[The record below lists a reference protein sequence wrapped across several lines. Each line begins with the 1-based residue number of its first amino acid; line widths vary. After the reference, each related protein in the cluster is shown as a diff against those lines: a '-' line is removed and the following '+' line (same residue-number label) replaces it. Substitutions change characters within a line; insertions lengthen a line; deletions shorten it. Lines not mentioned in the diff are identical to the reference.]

1 MEHESPRI
9 VLMDANDE
17 SRRVMARRLIAQG
30 YVVDDAS
37 DAATGANFA
46 LSSPPRAVIADLW
59 MPGISGVQLCRLLK
73 SEAAT
78 RDVPVILRG
87 DQDPRS
93 RFWAER
99 AGAAAYVHKGRMG
112 ELMRA
117 LAHAIAEAPASDGFF
132 LQLSESI
139 DVRDRIARQ
148 LDAALFES
156 VIASEVRALASCG
169 SVERLFDSLT
179 QFLAQV
185 INYRWVALLTESPS
199 AFAVHAHPH
208 DALSAEAEAR
218 LALGVGSEMTAF
230 TVIDEDAIQGDDC
243 LEPCVANIPLG
254 ASQLG
259 RLALCPAQTAGND
272 THTLVA
278 LMAREL
284 AGPLRIAALM
294 DESRR
299 MAAIDALTGIAN
311 RRAFVSQGVVEVNRA
326 RRYQLPLSVLM
337 MDVDHFKQINDK
349 YGHATGDRVLNGLG
363 LTLKANLRMP
373 DIPARWGGEEFVVA
387 LPNTALSGAETVA
400 ERLREAVEQTVLEHE
415 GARVPI
421 TISIGVAEVTAEETL
436 EAVLERADHAMYE
449 AKSSGRNRVKVS
461 DTPRLLTG
469 AA

>member
-1 MEHESPRI
+1 MEQEAPRI
-9 VLMDANDE
+9 VLMDASDE
-17 SRRVMARRLIAQG
+17 SRHVMARRLIAQG

-37 DAATGANFA
+37 DAATGANLA

-117 LAHAIAEAPASDGFF
+117 LAHAIREAPASDGFF
-132 LQLSESI
+132 IQLSEGI

-185 INYRWVALLTESPS
+185 INYRWVALRTESPS
-199 AFAVHAHPH
+199 VFAVHAHPR
-208 DALSAEAEAR
+208 DALSAEAESR
-218 LALGVGSEMTAF
+218 LALGIGADMQAF
-230 TVIDEDAIQGDDC
+230 TVIDEDAIEEDQC
-243 LEPCVANIPLG
+243 HEPCVANIPLG
-254 ASQLG
+254 ASELG
-259 RLALCPAQTAGND
+259 RLALCPSQSAGND
-272 THTLVA
+272 TNTLVT

-311 RRAFVSQGVVEVNRA
+311 RRAFVQQGEVEVNRA
-326 RRYQLPLSVLM
+326 RRYQLPLTVLL
-337 MDVDHFKQINDK
+337 MDVDHFKHINDK
-349 YGHATGDRVLNGLG
+349 FGHACGDRVLSGLG
-363 LTLKANLRMP
+363 ATLKANLRMP

-387 LPNTALSGAETVA
+387 LPNTALAGAETVA
-400 ERLREAVEQTVLEHE
+400 ERLREAVQASTLEHE
-415 GARVPI
+415 GTRVPT
-421 TISIGVAEVTAEETL
+421 TISIGVAELSGDETL

-449 AKSSGRNRVKVS
+449 AKSSGRNRVKLS
-461 DTPRLLTG
+461 PTPRLLTG